1 MPERRS
7 INLVSLPGIESGR
20 VGETSAADRSFSFV
34 RFLRGGKPISKWSS
48 TSRQFYRR
56 RLINFRY
63 LKPPKQVVTTTSRAI
78 CSPRTGGGVSMARK
92 VGQII
97 RRGTRTWLVGVY
109 SGRDVETKKRTYL
122 NQTVHGGLRDAQAY
136 LNKMLGERDRGRK
149 LDSSKQTL
157 NHYLDQWLELCA
169 KPRLRT
175 KSLKDYE
182 GLLRR
187 YVRPGLGPKALASIS
202 ALDIQTLYRD
212 LLARNLSA
220 RSIRYTHAVLRSA
233 LKQAM
238 RWNLILANPADSV
251 DLPRQGRRQIGVL
264 TVEQARTFVKAI
276 SDHPYWAV
284 FALALTTGMRP
295 SEYLGLTWNDLDLD
309 RGTVSV
315 SHALEWQKGGWQ
327 FAETKRSRSRRV
339 VKLQAWVVA
348 LLREQVPK
356 EQEARGNVL
365 LFRTRRGGPIRE
377 SRFVQDHFKPLLRAA
392 GLPAIR
398 LYDLRHTAAT
408 ISLIAGVSPK
418 VISEQLGHASVAF
431 TLDVYSHVLPHM
443 QDEAAEKVQALLLNP
458 TPQ

>member
-1 MPERRS
+1 
-7 INLVSLPGIESGR
+7 
-20 VGETSAADRSFSFV
+20 
-34 RFLRGGKPISKWSS
+34 
-48 TSRQFYRR
+48 
-56 RLINFRY
+56 
-63 LKPPKQVVTTTSRAI
+63 
-78 CSPRTGGGVSMARK
+78 MARK
-92 VGQII
+92 VGQIV
-97 RRGTRTWLVGVY
+97 RRGSCTWLVRVY
-109 SGRDVETKKRTYL
+109 TGRDLETKKRTYL
-122 NQTVHGGLRDAQAY
+122 NQTIHGGLRDAQAH

-157 NHYLDQWLELCA
+157 NQYLDRWLELCA
-169 KPRLRT
+169 KPRLRA

-202 ALDIQTLYRD
+202 AFDIQTLYQD
-212 LLARNLSA
+212 LLVRSLSA

-238 RWNLILANPADSV
+238 RWNLILSNPADSV
-251 DLPRQGRRQIGVL
+251 DLPRQDRRQIGVL

-276 SDHPYWAV
+276 SGHPYGSL

-315 SHALEWQKGGWQ
+315 SHTLEWRKGGWQ
-327 FAETKRSRSRRV
+327 FAETKRSRSRRL

-348 LLREQVPK
+348 LLRERVPK
-356 EQEARGNVL
+356 EKEAPGDLL
-365 LFRTRRGGPIRE
+365 LFRARRGGPIRE
-377 SRFVQDHFKPLLRAA
+377 SRFVQDHFKPLLRSAE
-392 GLPAIR
+392 LPAIR

-443 QDEAAEKVQALLLNP
+443 QDAAAEKVQALLIEA
-458 TPQ
+458 TPE

>member
-1 MPERRS
+1 
-7 INLVSLPGIESGR
+7 
-20 VGETSAADRSFSFV
+20 
-34 RFLRGGKPISKWSS
+34 
-48 TSRQFYRR
+48 
-56 RLINFRY
+56 
-63 LKPPKQVVTTTSRAI
+63 
-78 CSPRTGGGVSMARK
+78 MARK

-97 RRGTRTWLVGVY
+97 RRGTRTWLVRVY
-109 SGRDVETKKRTYL
+109 SGRNVETKKRKYL
-122 NQTVHGGLRDAQAY
+122 NQTIHGGLRDAQGH
-136 LNKMLGERDRGRK
+136 LNKMLSERDRGRN
-149 LDSSKQTL
+149 LDSSRQTL
-157 NHYLDQWLELCA
+157 NQYLERWLELCA
-169 KPRLRT
+169 KPRLRA

-187 YVRPGLGPKALASIS
+187 YVRPRLGSKSLASIS

-212 LLARNLSA
+212 LLVRGLSA

-238 RWNLILANPADSV
+238 RWNLILSNPADSV
-251 DLPRQGRRQIGVL
+251 DLPRQERRQIGVL

-276 SDHPYWAV
+276 AGHPYWV
-284 FALALTTGMRP
+284 LFALALTTGMRP

-315 SHALEWQKGGWQ
+315 SHTLEWRKGGWQ
-327 FAETKRSRSRRV
+327 FAETKRSRSRRL

-348 LLREQVPK
+348 LLRERAPK
-356 EQEARGNVL
+356 EEKENPRDLL
-365 LFRTRRGGPIRE
+365 LFRARRGGPIRE
-377 SRFVQDHFKPLLRAA
+377 SRFVRDHFKPLLRSAE
-392 GLPAIR
+392 LPAIR

-443 QDEAAEKVQALLLNP
+443 QDAAAERVQALLIEA
-458 TPQ
+458 TPE